1 MSPEQAAGTNMDAR
15 TDIYSL
21 GIIMYEMLTGHV
33 PFEADTFMGVL
44 TKHLYEEPI
53 PPRRLVPPIDVPSVL
68 ESVLLKTIAKKPE
81 KRYQS
86 MADLKQ
92 DLLAVKEGETPAIVY
107 DQMRE
112 SSYSTIP
119 PSPAEIVSGT
129 RKTVATIDDD
139 IPTQR
144 SRTPLWV
151 GIAVAV
157 VIGIIAGFLFFSG
170 GDDNNKGKPSTG
182 VATDNTAPTATLAQS
197 TIDGERDAAKKA
209 EPVAV
214 TVTSKPKHA
223 NIYRNGSLIGT
234 LPLDL
239 NRPGKGRPDAQYQL
253 KLDGYQSQNIILTQ
267 NTPAIFEVALKKLS
281 KAPAEDSKPT
291 KSSSRRKKRKK
302 KKSTSSSGG
311 DLADPWAQ

>member
-1 MSPEQAAGTNMDAR
+1 
-15 TDIYSL
+15 
-21 GIIMYEMLTGHV
+21 MYEMLTGHV

-53 PPRRLVPPIDVPSVL
+53 PPRRLVPPVDVPSVL
-68 ESVLLKTIAKKPE
+68 ETVLLKTIAKKPE

-129 RKTVATIDDD
+129 RRTAAAIDDE

-144 SRTPLWV
+144 SRMPLWV
-151 GIAVAV
+151 GAAVVV
-157 VIGIIAGFLFFSG
+157 VIGIIAGFLFFSRG
-170 GDDNNKGKPSTG
+170 NDNNTGKPTAS
-182 VATDNTAPTATLAQS
+182 VATKNTAPPATQEQNTA
-197 TIDGERDAAKKA
+197 DVERDAAKKA

-234 LPLDL
+234 LPLGL
-239 NRPGKGRPDAQYQL
+239 NRPGKGSPDAQYQL
-253 KLDGYQSQNIILTQ
+253 KLAGYESQDIILTQ
-267 NTPAIFEVALKKLS
+267 ITPALFEVALKKLS
-281 KAPAEDSKPT
+281 KAPTEDSKPT

-302 KKSTSSSGG
+302 RKSTSSAGG